1 MNNTPTV
8 TMRKF
13 AEVNNVTLSRIRI
26 LTGKDKSVRVV
37 FKRKSINYYD
47 VASLDNWLA
56 NNRHRFAEHNVYKPI
71 ENGSL
76 FYCTRCERY
85 VGVGF
90 RSNKLSL
97 CCVTCE
103 KQAASRNTA
112 VAKEATTGKRVEQ
125 HVIDKR
131 KRYED
136 KMHERRLK
144 KVDDVNA
151 WMKDERF

>member
-1 MNNTPTV
+1 MNNTPAV

-26 LTGKDKSVRVV
+26 LTGKDKSIRVV

-47 VASLDNWLA
+47 VASLDSWLA

-131 KRYED
+131 NRYED

-144 KVDDVNA
+144 KVNDVDS
-151 WMKDERF
+151 WMHE

>member
-1 MNNTPTV
+1 MNNTPAV

-26 LTGKDKSVRVV
+26 LTGKDKSIRVV

-47 VASLDNWLA
+47 VASLDSWLA
-56 NNRHRFAEHNVYKPI
+56 NNRHRFAEHNTYKPT
-71 ENGSL
+71 ENGAL
-76 FYCTRCERY
+76 FYCTQCEKY

-103 KQAASRNTA
+103 KQAASRNTV

-136 KMHERRLK
+136 KMHELRLD
-144 KVDDVNA
+144 KVNDVDS
-151 WMKDERF
+151 WMHE